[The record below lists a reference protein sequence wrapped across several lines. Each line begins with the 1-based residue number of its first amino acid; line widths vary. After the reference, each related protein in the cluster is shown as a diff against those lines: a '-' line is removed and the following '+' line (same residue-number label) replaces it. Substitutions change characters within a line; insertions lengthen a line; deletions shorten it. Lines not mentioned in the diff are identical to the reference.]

1 MDNARLKF
9 LRKNKHKPQSSKILH
24 NEFTWPFM
32 VPHPTQ
38 NITYCRVSLLYPHS
52 ARYLTH
58 FGLFFRGSNFLVF
71 LFPRLYVDKAHICPL
86 IIIYCT
92 IIEIITNIRLDGD
105 VSLLFQM
112 VFFFFYTFFAFF
124 NFSIFQ
130 ISSFLLIHP
139 IHRKAPKILSS
150 LSPLHWSSSS
160 NQPNQ

>member
-1 MDNARLKF
+1 
-9 LRKNKHKPQSSKILH
+9 
-24 NEFTWPFM
+24 M

-112 VFFFFYTFFAFF
+112 VFFFLHFFCIFQFF
-124 NFSIFQ
+124 NFSNFIVPFNSSHPPKSPENPLFSFALALIFFFKSTKS
-130 ISSFLLIHP
+130 ITTNPAL
-139 IHRKAPKILSS
+139 K
-150 LSPLHWSSSS
+150 
-160 NQPNQ
+160 